1 MQKYGLGLKNF
12 FVTGDFN
19 TSDKNAI
26 FKQLK
31 AGTAHLQSTRYVLP

>member
-19 TSDKNAI
+19 TSDKNVI